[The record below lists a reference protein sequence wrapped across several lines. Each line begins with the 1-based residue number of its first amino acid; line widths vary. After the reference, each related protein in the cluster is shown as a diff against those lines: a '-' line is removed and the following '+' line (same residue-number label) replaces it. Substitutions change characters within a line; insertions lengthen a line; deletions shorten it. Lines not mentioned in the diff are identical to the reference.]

1 MMRDSDMSGAQAP
14 LTRTGTA
21 TGAEP
26 SAWTPSRPPT
36 RNAAAMLF
44 IAGGIV
50 VVVAVGLVI
59 ALSAFRHSSIDRE
72 RQARATAVSKGPT
85 VRLARVERSPGAR
98 TITLTGE
105 TRPFL
110 SVALYAK
117 VSGYLKDVRVDKG
130 DHVIAGQL
138 LAVVQSPETDQQVEA
153 AIADA
158 RNKRSIAD
166 RDTQLIAQK
175 LIAPEEAEEA
185 ETQAQMAGA
194 SVGRYKALKDYE
206 LIRAPFA
213 GTVTARY
220 ADPGALVQN
229 AEGSQTSAL
238 PIVEIATTDSL
249 RVFVYIAQRDAAD
262 IRRGAA
268 ATITDPSRP
277 EVHATGTV
285 TRFTGELDPNTRTLL
300 AEIDLSNRSG
310 AIVPGSFV
318 QVSLSVAGHRYLEI
332 PAEALIVR
340 PTGDYVAV
348 VTPDNRVA
356 FRPVHILDTD
366 GVTVRLLDGVEEG
379 DRVALNLGDSVPE
392 GQHVQPV
399 GDEPERRSVS

>member
-1 MMRDSDMSGAQAP
+1 M
-14 LTRTGTA
+14 TGTPD
-21 TGAEP
+21 TRSTTP
-26 SAWTPSRPPT
+26 PWTPSRPP
-36 RNAAAMLF
+36 REGAGAWLR
-44 IAGGIV
+44 IIGGIL
-50 VVVAVGLVI
+50 VAASIGVVI
-59 ALSAFRHSSIDRE
+59 ALSAFKRASIDRE
-72 RQARATAVSKGPT
+72 RQSRVTAVSKGPT
-85 VRLARVERSPGAR
+85 VRTAQVERTPGAR

-117 VSGYLKDVRVDKG
+117 VSGYLKEVRVDKG
-130 DHVIAGQL
+130 DRVRAGEL
-138 LAVVQSPETDQQVEA
+138 LAVVQSPETDQQVES

-175 LIAPEEAEEA
+175 LIAPQEAEQA
-185 ETQAQMAGA
+185 ETEAQMAA
-194 SVGRYKALKDYE
+194 SSVERYKALKDYE
-206 LIRAPFA
+206 LIRAPFS

-238 PIVEIATTDSL
+238 PIVEIGTTDSL

-268 ATITDPSRP
+268 VTITDPSRP
-277 EVHATGTV
+277 EVHAAGTI

-340 PTGDYVAV
+340 GTGDFVAAI
-348 VTPDNRVA
+348 TPDDRVT
-356 FRPVHILDTD
+356 FRQVHILDTD
-366 GVTVRLLDGVEEG
+366 GVTIRLLDGVQEG

-399 GDEPERRSVS
+399 GDLPQTKSVS

>member
-1 MMRDSDMSGAQAP
+1 MIGTPDSRSATPFGAQA
-14 LTRTGTA
+14 T
-21 TGAEP
+21 
-26 SAWTPSRPPT
+26 SWTPSQPP
-36 RNAAAMLF
+36 RRGAGAMLQ
-44 IAGGIV
+44 IVGGIL
-50 VVVAVGLVI
+50 VAASIVAVI
-59 ALSAFRHSSIDRE
+59 ALSAFKRASTDRE
-72 RQARATAVSKGPT
+72 RQARVTAVSKGPA
-85 VRLARVERSPGAR
+85 VRTALVERTPGAR

-117 VSGYLKDVRVDKG
+117 VSGYLKEVRVDKG
-130 DHVIAGQL
+130 DRVRAGEL
-138 LAVVQSPETDQQVEA
+138 LAVVQSPETDQQVES

-175 LIAPEEAEEA
+175 LIAPQEAEQA
-185 ETQAQMAGA
+185 ETEAQMAAA
-194 SVGRYKALKDYE
+194 SVERYKALKDYE
-206 LIRAPFA
+206 LIRAPFS

-238 PIVEIATTDSL
+238 PIVEVGTTDSL

-268 ATITDPSRP
+268 VTITDPSRP
-277 EVHATGTV
+277 EVHAAGTV

-318 QVSLSVAGHRYLEI
+318 QVSLAVAGHRYLEI

-340 PTGDYVAV
+340 GTEYFVAV
-348 VTPDNRVA
+348 ITSDDRVA
-356 FRPVHILDTD
+356 FRQVHILDTD
-366 GVTVRLLDGVEEG
+366 GVTVRLLDGVQEG
-379 DRVALNLGDSVPE
+379 DRVALSLGDSVPE

-399 GDEPERRSVS
+399 GDLPRKQSVS